1 MKRRH
6 DFFRAVSLV
15 SSTLLLAVGFIGVLT
30 TGEAMAVTRPAI
42 VRDAD
47 NGALEPFR
55 VRIEI
60 AISSLTQSVDL
71 VTVPAGKRLVIEHV
85 SWSASVPTGQ
95 QIIFAGLN
103 DQNGNMIAFLNIPVP
118 IVSLSP
124 SFQVQTSSESVKIYL
139 NPGEVVRFS
148 SSITS
153 YQPVTPNLQVVVH
166 GYYVTL

>member
-1 MKRRH
+1 MKRRLN
-6 DFFRAVSLV
+6 FFRAVSLV
-15 SSTLLLAVGFIGVLT
+15 SSMFLLAIGCI
-30 TGEAMAVTRPAI
+30 AVTTTNVSAATIRPAL
-42 VRDAD
+42 VRDVD

-55 VRIEI
+55 VRVEI
-60 AISSLTQSVDL
+60 AFSALGQSVDL
-71 VTVPAGKRLVIEHV
+71 VTVPAGKRLVVEHI

-103 DQNGNMIAFLNIPVP
+103 DQYGNMIAFLNIPGP

-124 SFQVQTSSESVKIYL
+124 SFQIQSSSETVKIYL

-148 SSITS
+148 ASITS
-153 YQPVTPNLQVVVH
+153 YQPVTPNLQVVVQ